1 MVSHEKIYRQ
11 LDGKRFLD
19 GWEKLQSSGLC
30 MWFLKRTSLFLFV
43 FISLSIV
50 HEYLLHIIWLG
61 IVGKYRRS
69 DWERKMSASIIFFFI
84 NAI

>member
-19 GWEKLQSSGLC
+19 GWEKFQSSGLC

-50 HEYLLHIIWLG
+50 HEYLVHIIWLG

-69 DWERKMSASIIFFFI
+69 DWERKMNASIIIIFY
-84 NAI
+84 